1 MLEKQDLLSL
11 EEYAEKRSKIRHD
24 TIQIKKLREVH
35 LGEHIRLIF
44 ENRKTVQY
52 QIQEMLRIE
61 KIFESSEI
69 QEELDVAMERA
80 RAARGGEGDRR
91 SSPPPTAPAPEP
103 TAFAAPPS
111 TGAADLAAPP
121 SAPAATPPSL
131 EAEPPSVSEAE
142 EVRPPNLEASAAAA
156 SEACDAACASKRSQ
170 PGVRFVKRLRG
181 RMSHT
186 APTEQSWARS
196 PRLTE
201 FARLKEAVLRMEKS
215 SREQLELEAETQ
227 RVFDFMRAEIGRIKQ
242 SIAALSG
249 VVDEELASVRSDMG
263 VLREEVARLI
273 ESARAENSSTASF
286 LAESK
291 EREKRNAE
299 WVQQSFAAAGRPQ
312 GCGFPRIL
320 NS

>member
-1 MLEKQDLLSL
+1 MAANS
-11 EEYAEKRSKIRHD
+11 A
-24 TIQIKKLREVH
+24 
-35 LGEHIRLIF
+35 RLKAP
-44 ENRKTVQY
+44 RKSTV
-52 QIQEMLRIE
+52 E
-61 KIFESSEI
+61 
-69 QEELDVAMERA
+69 
-80 RAARGGEGDRR
+80 
-91 SSPPPTAPAPEP
+91 
-103 TAFAAPPS
+103 
-111 TGAADLAAPP
+111 
-121 SAPAATPPSL
+121 
-131 EAEPPSVSEAE
+131 
-142 EVRPPNLEASAAAA
+142 
-156 SEACDAACASKRSQ
+156 
-170 PGVRFVKRLRG
+170 

-249 VVDEELASVRSDMG
+249 VVDEELASVRSDVG

-273 ESARAENSSTASF
+273 ESARAESSSTASF

-299 WVQQSFAAAGRPQ
+299 WVQQSFAQAREQVAQLERDLSDSKAQLERNLSDSKAQLLEAGSSQAAAVSELSSNLAEVAASTRELKEQVRANSEGISSNRAGYIDAAGQNRQRLEHEARVAEEGRAELRREIDALAAWCTQEARPQ
-312 GCGFPRIL
+312 LARLVDAGGLEGVRVL
-320 NS
+320 AQSAHERAATLQQSQQAAEHKLAVASQELSRHR

>member
-1 MLEKQDLLSL
+1 M
-11 EEYAEKRSKIRHD
+11 RS
-24 TIQIKKLREVH
+24 V
-35 LGEHIRLIF
+35 
-44 ENRKTVQY
+44 
-52 QIQEMLRIE
+52 
-61 KIFESSEI
+61 
-69 QEELDVAMERA
+69 
-80 RAARGGEGDRR
+80 
-91 SSPPPTAPAPEP
+91 
-103 TAFAAPPS
+103 PS
-111 TGAADLAAPP
+111 
-121 SAPAATPPSL
+121 
-131 EAEPPSVSEAE
+131 
-142 EVRPPNLEASAAAA
+142 
-156 SEACDAACASKRSQ
+156 
-170 PGVRFVKRLRG
+170 PGVLLVE

-299 WVQQSFAAAGRPQ
+299 WVQQSFAQAREQVAQLERDLSDSKAQLLEAGGSQAATISELSSNLAEVAASTRELKEQVRANSEGISSNRAGYIDAAGQNRQRLEREARLAEEVTRTRTRTRTRTLARTRTLTLTLIRALIPPPALTPEQVGAQ
-312 GCGFPRIL
+312 GAARAAGPAGGA
-320 NS
+320 

>member
-1 MLEKQDLLSL
+1 
-11 EEYAEKRSKIRHD
+11 
-24 TIQIKKLREVH
+24 
-35 LGEHIRLIF
+35 
-44 ENRKTVQY
+44 
-52 QIQEMLRIE
+52 
-61 KIFESSEI
+61 
-69 QEELDVAMERA
+69 
-80 RAARGGEGDRR
+80 
-91 SSPPPTAPAPEP
+91 
-103 TAFAAPPS
+103 
-111 TGAADLAAPP
+111 
-121 SAPAATPPSL
+121 
-131 EAEPPSVSEAE
+131 
-142 EVRPPNLEASAAAA
+142 
-156 SEACDAACASKRSQ
+156 
-170 PGVRFVKRLRG
+170 
-181 RMSHT
+181 MSHT

-273 ESARAENSSTASF
+273 ESARSENSSTASF

-299 WVQQSFAAAGRPQ
+299 WVQQSFAQAREQVAQLERDLSDSKAQLLEAGGSQAATISELSSNLAEVAASTRELKEQVRANSEGMSSNRAGYIDAAGQNRQRLEHEARLAEEVTRTRTRTRTRTLALTLRRAPSCGARSTRSRRGAPRRRGRSWHGWRIPAASRACACSHSRPTSARRR
-312 GCGFPRIL
+312 CSRASKRRSRSWRSPRR
-320 NS
+320 S

>member
-1 MLEKQDLLSL
+1 MA
-11 EEYAEKRSKIRHD
+11 YFTGGIKRTAANSA
-24 TIQIKKLREVH
+24 
-35 LGEHIRLIF
+35 RLKAR
-44 ENRKTVQY
+44 RKSTV
-52 QIQEMLRIE
+52 E
-61 KIFESSEI
+61 
-69 QEELDVAMERA
+69 
-80 RAARGGEGDRR
+80 
-91 SSPPPTAPAPEP
+91 
-103 TAFAAPPS
+103 
-111 TGAADLAAPP
+111 
-121 SAPAATPPSL
+121 
-131 EAEPPSVSEAE
+131 
-142 EVRPPNLEASAAAA
+142 
-156 SEACDAACASKRSQ
+156 
-170 PGVRFVKRLRG
+170 

-249 VVDEELASVRSDMG
+249 VVDEELASVRSDVG

-273 ESARAENSSTASF
+273 ESARAESSSTASF

-299 WVQQSFAAAGRPQ
+299 WVQQSFAQAREQVAQLERNLSDSKAQLLEAGSSQAAAVSELSSNLAEVAASTRELKEQVRANSEGISSNRAGYIDAAGQNRQRLEHEARVAEEGRAELRREIDALAAWCTQEARPQ
-312 GCGFPRIL
+312 LARLVDAGGLEGVRVL
-320 NS
+320 AQSAHERAATLQQSQQAAEHKLAVASQELSRHR

>member
-1 MLEKQDLLSL
+1 M
-11 EEYAEKRSKIRHD
+11 R
-24 TIQIKKLREVH
+24 
-35 LGEHIRLIF
+35 
-44 ENRKTVQY
+44 
-52 QIQEMLRIE
+52 
-61 KIFESSEI
+61 
-69 QEELDVAMERA
+69 
-80 RAARGGEGDRR
+80 
-91 SSPPPTAPAPEP
+91 
-103 TAFAAPPS
+103 APP
-111 TGAADLAAPP
+111 GN
-121 SAPAATPPSL
+121 
-131 EAEPPSVSEAE
+131 VW
-142 EVRPPNLEASAAAA
+142 
-156 SEACDAACASKRSQ
+156 Q
-170 PGVRFVKRLRG
+170 KRLRRARRAVE

-273 ESARAENSSTASF
+273 ESARSENSSTASF

-299 WVQQSFAAAGRPQ
+299 WVQQSFAQAREQVAQLERDLSDSKAQLLEAGGSQAATISELSSNLAEVAASTRELKEQVRANSEGMSSNRAGYIDAAGQNRQ
-312 GCGFPRIL
+312 RL
-320 NS
+320 EHEARLAEEVT